1 MFWLNQECHFPD
13 PRLADAEGLIA
24 IGGDLKPERILNA
37 YRNGIFPW
45 YNEDPILWWSPDP
58 RFVLF
63 PKNLKISKSMKRIM
77 KKGIF
82 EFSINRSFKSVIQH
96 CASIKR
102 QDQQG
107 TWLNNNM
114 QDAYCHLHDLGYAHS
129 VECWYDQ
136 QLVGGLYGISIGKC
150 FFGESMFSL
159 SANASKAA
167 FIFFMERLSD
177 LSYTMVDCQIY
188 SDHLHSL
195 GSDFITRNEFLTL
208 LQNNRN
214 YPEIGFI

>member
-77 KKGIF
+77 K
-82 EFSINRSFKSVIQH
+82 SRN
-96 CASIKR
+96 
-102 QDQQG
+102 
-107 TWLNNNM
+107 
-114 QDAYCHLHDLGYAHS
+114 
-129 VECWYDQ
+129 
-136 QLVGGLYGISIGKC
+136 
-150 FFGESMFSL
+150 FSL
-159 SANASKAA
+159 
-167 FIFFMERLSD
+167 FF
-177 LSYTMVDCQIY
+177 C
-188 SDHLHSL
+188 
-195 GSDFITRNEFLTL
+195 
-208 LQNNRN
+208 
-214 YPEIGFI
+214 

>member
-1 MFWLNQECHFPD
+1 MYWLNNEHHFPD
-13 PRLADAEGLIA
+13 PRLADPDGLIA
-24 IGGDLKPERILNA
+24 IGGDLSPVRILNA

-45 YNEDPILWWSPDP
+45 YNEEPILWWSPDP

-63 PKNLKISKSMKRIM
+63 PKNLKISKSMKKIM

-82 EFSINRSFKSVIQH
+82 EFSINHAFKSVIQH

-102 QDQQG
+102 QKQEG

-114 QDAYCHLHDLGYAHS
+114 QDAYYHLHKLGYAHS
-129 VECWYDQ
+129 VECWCDQ

-177 LSYTMVDCQIY
+177 HSYTMVDCQIY

-195 GSDFITRNEFLTL
+195 GADFIARDEFLTL
-208 LQNNRN
+208 LQNNRD
-214 YPEIGFI
+214 YQEIGGF